1 MVFFLCLSRAWLR
14 LRLVGLVSLLSPPCS
29 TDIRYHPVII
39 MEREREMAMRKKG
52 QHDAS
57 GRCRPRRE
65 CGCGTAEN
73 FEERI
78 NFWDRECGMP
88 TELKRRLH
96 RLRVWAMRRATT
108 TAKGGGATGRVA
120 RRRRRSSW
128 PPCDA
133 IKTFTRAF
141 AIYPPPLA
149 TFSATTIIRNSHEVS
164 RAWPGF
170 R

>member
-1 MVFFLCLSRAWLR
+1 MGFFLCLSNVAEDSAWLVWFHSSA
-14 LRLVGLVSLLSPPCS
+14 LFAVQISDITPLLSWS
-29 TDIRYHPVII
+29 
-39 MEREREMAMRKKG
+39 ERGVAMRKKG

-133 IKTFTRAF
+133 IKTFTG
-141 AIYPPPLA
+141 PLLF
-149 TFSATTIIRNSHEVS
+149 TLPR
-164 RAWPGF
+164 
-170 R
+170 

>member
-1 MVFFLCLSRAWLR
+1 
-14 LRLVGLVSLLSPPCS
+14 
-29 TDIRYHPVII
+29 
-39 MEREREMAMRKKG
+39 MRKKG

-57 GRCRPRRE
+57 GRCRLGFLRRE

-128 PPCDA
+128 PPCDGDQG
-133 IKTFTRAF
+133 FDLGAF